1 MQENHRSTNYRGV
14 SKNGRCNWQ
23 ILTKIDGEKF
33 YVGTVDDMH
42 KAAVIY
48 DVLSI
53 QTKGRK
59 AKTNFNYCKNE
70 LLVILQLK
78 KLCNV

>member
-1 MQENHRSTNYRGV
+1 M
-14 SKNGRCNWQ
+14 
-23 ILTKIDGEKF
+23 IDGEKF

-48 DVLSI
+48 DILSI

-70 LLVILQLK
+70 LLAILQLK
-78 KLCNV
+78 KLSNNKDKKEFE

>member
-1 MQENHRSTNYRGV
+1 M
-14 SKNGRCNWQ
+14 
-23 ILTKIDGEKF
+23 IDGEKF

-70 LLVILQLK
+70 LLAILQLK
-78 KLCNV
+78 KLSSNKDHNDEESDNKSLVAE

>member
-1 MQENHRSTNYRGV
+1 M
-14 SKNGRCNWQ
+14 
-23 ILTKIDGEKF
+23 IDGDKF

-59 AKTNFNYCKNE
+59 AKTNFNYTKNE
-70 LLVILQLK
+70 LLSILQLK
-78 KLCNV
+78 KLSNTKDKNDDEGSNRSLKA

>member
-1 MQENHRSTNYRGV
+1 M
-14 SKNGRCNWQ
+14 
-23 ILTKIDGEKF
+23 IDGEKF

-42 KAAVIY
+42 KAAIIY

-59 AKTNFNYCKNE
+59 AKTNFNYRKNE
-70 LLVILQLK
+70 LLAILQLK
-78 KLCNV
+78 KLSNTKDKNEVQKKESEKDNGSVIA